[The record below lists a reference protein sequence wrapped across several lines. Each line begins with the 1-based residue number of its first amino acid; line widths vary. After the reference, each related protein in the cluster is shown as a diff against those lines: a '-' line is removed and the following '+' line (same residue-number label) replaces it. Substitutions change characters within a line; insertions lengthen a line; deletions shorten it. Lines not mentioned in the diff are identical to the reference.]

1 MCNMTFDNTTGLVS
15 KESRDC
21 MLLHQLSLL
30 GKCYKTYLPQDKKLC
45 IALNGTNYEGYFDC
59 LNSVYKDHPDTAD
72 GCYIQ

>member
-1 MCNMTFDNTTGLVS
+1 
-15 KESRDC
+15 

-59 LNSVYKDHPDTAD
+59 LNRVYKDHPDTAD
-72 GCYIQ
+72 GCYIQQFYGGVAD